1 MKKKENTY
9 TIILIILLLL
19 IAIRFH
25 HISSFLENNISLA
38 QSETKQLRVIKDL
51 NESNIYMLENIE
63 NK

>member
-1 MKKKENTY
+1 MKKKENKY
-9 TIILIILLLL
+9 AIILIILLLL

-25 HISSFLENNISLA
+25 HIASFLDNNISLA
-38 QSETKQLRVIKDL
+38 QAETRQLRVIKDL